1 MTDSEFIAKE
11 WLNRSFSS
19 AREVEALNRRLER
32 LMASIVGGVAKYETD
47 GATTDPMIKRSA
59 AEDRLCE
66 MSELRETI
74 EKRLAELD
82 RQDDETLKLINRLD
96 DADERT
102 VAIERYINR
111 DKWNVIVKRMHY
123 SDREVFKIHSRMLR
137 HVFHELSIKDGI
149 L

>member
-19 AREVEALNRRLER
+19 AREVEALNRRLEK
-32 LMASIVGGVAKYETD
+32 LMASIGGGVATYETD
-47 GATTDPMIKRSA
+47 GTTTDPVVKRAA

-66 MSELRETI
+66 MSELRGTI

-82 RQDDETLKLINRLD
+82 RQDDETLKLINRLN

-111 DKWNVIVKRMHY
+111 DKWSVIVKRMHY

>member
-32 LMASIVGGVAKYETD
+32 LMNSIAGGVANYNPSGAQID
-47 GATTDPMIKRSA
+47 GVSKREA

-66 MSELRETI
+66 MSELKATI
-74 EKRLAELD
+74 EKRLVALD
-82 RQDDETLKLINRLD
+82 KLDDETLKLINRLS

-102 VAIERYINR
+102 IAIDRYINR
-111 DKWNVIVKRMHY
+111 EKWNTISKRMHY
-123 SDREVFKIHSRMLR
+123 SDREIFKIHSRLLR
-137 HVFHELSIKDGI
+137 HVYHELTIRDGI
-149 L
+149 M